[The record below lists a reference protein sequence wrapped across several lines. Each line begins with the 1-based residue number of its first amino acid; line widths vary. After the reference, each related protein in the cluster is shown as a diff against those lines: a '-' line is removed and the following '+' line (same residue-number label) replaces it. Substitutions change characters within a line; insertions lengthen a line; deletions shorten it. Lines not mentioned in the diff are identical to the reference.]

1 MVLSAF
7 FVHAFELVPLPKITS
22 QPPPGRTHS
31 CHSFHCRRQCVYLH
45 RFSSPL
51 QHVASVHSW
60 SIDELHVY
68 DENERI
74 RHWLHE
80 GMQITYTPK
89 TASINIGSPIV
100 ENFSACQK
108 VLRHTCSPTVRT
120 HVFSAFHHGHGALH
134 HVSGATGATVRSTS
148 LRSSLLRAVFL
159 HPLADT
165 SRWSL
170 GFKRTHFLSIHK
182 CQFSPKNM
190 SADMLK
196 KSAHLTVLG
205 IVPTASSEANTEH
218 GMYHIS

>member
-1 MVLSAF
+1 MS
-7 FVHAFELVPLPKITS
+7 IS
-22 QPPPGRTHS
+22 IG
-31 CHSFHCRRQCVYLH
+31 
-45 RFSSPL
+45 SPL
-51 QHVASVHSW
+51 RCSTWRQ
-60 SIDELHVY
+60 SIAGLSMSCMCMTKMREFGICFTQICNLH
-68 DENERI
+68 
-74 RHWLHE
+74 
-80 GMQITYTPK
+80 TPK

-148 LRSSLLRAVFL
+148 LRSSLLRAVCL

-218 GMYHIS
+218 GIYHIS